1 MAVYTHVAEAEA
13 QTFLAAYDIGG
24 LKTLTPIAEGV
35 ENTNYRL
42 DTDEGRYIL
51 TLFEK
56 RTDPKDLP
64 FFMAAMSHFAA
75 RGVNAPAPIAMREG
89 GVIGKVA
96 GRSAVIITFLPGK
109 ARMAPANND
118 CAAVGATLAAMH
130 KAAGG
135 FPLRRANGLSLD
147 GWRRLASACW
157 RDADRC
163 APGLSEIIADEIA
176 HQERMLNPGLP
187 RGLVHADLF
196 PDNVFF
202 DARGAVSGV
211 IDFYFACTDAFVY
224 DLAITMNAWAS
235 DHGRFDEAR
244 AAALLRAYS
253 ASRALSAAERGAF
266 NDLARGAALRFLLT
280 RLYDFLH
287 QVEGAVVKVK
297 DPLEY
302 RDLLV
307 AHRSGAA
314 ARLIGEA

>member
-1 MAVYTHVAEAEA
+1 MAVYTHVAEDAA
-13 QTFLAAYDIGG
+13 QDFMLAYDIGA
-24 LKTLTPIAEGV
+24 LKALTPIAEGV

-42 DTDEGRYIL
+42 DTDQGRFIL

-56 RTDPKDLP
+56 RTDPADLP

-75 RGVNAPAPIAMREG
+75 HGINAPAPIVMRSG
-89 GVIGKVA
+89 GVIGALA
-96 GRSAVIITFLPGK
+96 GRSAVVISFLEGK
-109 ARMAPANND
+109 ARMAPTSPD

-130 KAAGG
+130 KAAEG
-135 FPLRRANGLSLD
+135 FPLRRANALSLD
-147 GWRRLASACW
+147 GWRRLANGCW

-163 APGLSEIIADEIA
+163 AQGLSELIADEIA
-176 HQERMLNPGLP
+176 HQERTQNQSLS

-202 DARGAVSGV
+202 DARGEVSGV
-211 IDFYFACTDAFVY
+211 IDFYFACTDAFAY

-235 DHGRFDEAR
+235 DRGRFNEAR
-244 AAALLRAYS
+244 AGAVLRAYS
-253 ASRALSAAERGAF
+253 AVRPPDRAERSAF

-302 RDLLV
+302 RDLLL
-307 AHRSGAA
+307 AHRGGAA